1 KATCLLPTRPDM
13 PARLEYQVMRN
24 QGGSGR
30 SLLLLIAILGWLGLV
45 LQIIVSARLNAS
57 GGGSPLAGVL
67 DALCFFTVLTNLLTA
82 IVATVGVTGEQG
94 FFASSGTRAATAVYI
109 FVVGLIYTLL
119 LRTLWA
125 PTGLHKIADA
135 ILHDLVPLAYT
146 LCWVAFAPKD
156 GLRWVQALR
165 WLGYPLTYFTF
176 SVALGSLTGRY
187 LYPLVDLGTL
197 GVAVL
202 LRNALLLGVLFWILG
217 LAAVGLDRALARGQR
232 APQRRGR
239 RRRARAPPPP
249 PA

>member
-1 KATCLLPTRPDM
+1 
-13 PARLEYQVMRN
+13 MRN

-30 SLLLLIAILGWLGLV
+30 TLLLLSAILGWLGLV
-45 LQIIVSARLNAS
+45 LQLIVSARLSAAAGRS
-57 GGGSPLAGVL
+57 AFAGVL
-67 DALCFFTVLTNLLTA
+67 DALCYFTVLTNLLTA
-82 IVATVGVTGEQG
+82 LVATLGVSGAQG
-94 FFASSGTRAATAVYI
+94 FFAASGTRAATTVYI

-119 LRTLWA
+119 LRALWA
-125 PTGLHKIADA
+125 PSGLHKIADA

-146 LCWVAFAPKD
+146 LWWVGFAPKG

-165 WLGYPLTYFTF
+165 WLGYPLTYFAF

-187 LYPLVDLGTL
+187 LYPFVDLGTL

-232 APQRRGR
+232 AP
-239 RRRARAPPPP
+239 
-249 PA
+249 